1 MSQHE
6 KTAWWALGSGI
17 LIWLYLLMRFTE
29 GGRIVNLPAADAL
42 AAYIQMV
49 VLWVIASV
57 VPAMLA
63 ARGPPQT
70 AKDER
75 DRAIDSLGDR
85 WEGYVVV
92 TAINVLIVHALTRA
106 LYTDRIPSVPIPDLS
121 STTALVFALLTTLF
135 LADAVKQAVVLWQY
149 RR

>member
-6 KTAWWALGSGI
+6 KTAWWGLGSGI

-29 GGRIVNLPAADAL
+29 DGSIVDLPAADAL
-42 AAYIQMV
+42 AAYIQV
-49 VLWVIASV
+49 IVLWVVASV
-57 VPAMLA
+57 VPDVLA
-63 ARGPPQT
+63 ERSPQRT
-70 AKDER
+70 DKDER

-92 TAINVLIVHALTRA
+92 IAINALIVHALARA
-106 LYTDRIPSVPIPDLS
+106 LYTDRTPSVPIPDLS
-121 STTALVFALLTTLF
+121 STTALIFALLTTLF
-135 LADAVKQAVVLWQY
+135 LADAVKQVVVLWQY

>member
-1 MSQHE
+1 MSHHE
-6 KTAWWALGSGI
+6 KMAWWTLGSGV
-17 LIWLYLLMRFTE
+17 LIWLFLLMRFTE
-29 GGRIVNLPAADAL
+29 AGSILDLPAGEAL
-42 AAYIQMV
+42 AAYIQMI
-49 VLWVIASV
+49 VLWIIASV

-63 ARGPPQT
+63 AKRPEGT

-75 DRAIDSLGDR
+75 DRAIDALGDR

-92 TAINVLIVHALTRA
+92 IAINVLIVHVLTRA
-106 LYTDRIPSVPIPDLS
+106 LYPDRTPSVPIPDFS
-121 STTALVFALLTTLF
+121 STTALIFALLTTLF